1 MFLEVL
7 ADLVDTSAPP
17 ECQAS
22 VVVPGAVIFVETIS
36 IQRLRSTRSVN

>member
-17 ECQAS
+17 ECQTS
-22 VVVPGAVIFVETIS
+22 VVVPGGVLCVETVS
-36 IQRLRSTRSVN
+36 IQPLRSTRIVN

>member
-22 VVVPGAVIFVETIS
+22 VVVPGDVLRLETS
-36 IQRLRSTRSVN
+36 LFNVCEVLVA